1 MPGCYQQPCFLQGW
15 NPLGSPEGRMKFSL
29 CSMEINMSFLL
40 IEESGPFI
48 PLMYPLYQHP
58 DSQPKSRLLG
68 CFVYLI
74 VSCVVYDGNLG
85 NWLSDAKIFTL
96 CLYTHTHTHT
106 HTHTCIHTHC
116 THTHTYIHTC
126 THTYTHMCSHIHIC
140 TYIHIHTH
148 TLTHTSFPEPVFA
161 LCI

>member
-1 MPGCYQQPCFLQGW
+1 
-15 NPLGSPEGRMKFSL
+15 MKFSL

-85 NWLSDAKIFTL
+85 N
-96 CLYTHTHTHT
+96 
-106 HTHTCIHTHC
+106 
-116 THTHTYIHTC
+116 
-126 THTYTHMCSHIHIC
+126 
-140 TYIHIHTH
+140 
-148 TLTHTSFPEPVFA
+148 SFPTKKCNGFGGRCLWGGSRKENKTQKLLGETVA
-161 LCI
+161 SNRGEWVESYKEKT